1 MNIFFSEMKMKMREN
16 EAKKYIPGMTNHKIR
31 RERERETG
39 ERERDGGERERRG
52 RERDGRERETGE
64 RERRERERDG
74 RERETGERE
83 RRERRERDGRERER
97 DGRERERETGERE
110 RDGRDIY
117 KAKKCQI
124 IIIYLSK
131 RHKITNNYNTFI

>member
-1 MNIFFSEMKMKMREN
+1 M
-16 EAKKYIPGMTNHKIR
+16 
-31 RERERETG
+31 
-39 ERERDGGERERRG
+39 
-52 RERDGRERETGE
+52 GREREK
-64 RERRERERDG
+64 R
-74 RERETGERE
+74 
-83 RRERRERDGRERER
+83 RERER

-124 IIIYLSK
+124 IIVYLSK

>member
-1 MNIFFSEMKMKMREN
+1 MREN

-31 RERERETG
+31 
-39 ERERDGGERERRG
+39 
-52 RERDGRERETGE
+52 
-64 RERRERERDG
+64 
-74 RERETGERE
+74 
-83 RRERRERDGRERER
+83 
-97 DGRERERETGERE
+97 RERERETGERE